1 MNPMH
6 PIQAER
12 LELSTHVDLC
22 AQRYAELEVRLAR
35 IERVLW
41 ALLAVVA
48 ASGGPVAVTYLPG
61 LLRVLG
67 GG

>member
-1 MNPMH
+1 MNPMQ
-6 PIQAER
+6 PIPAER
-12 LELSTHVDLC
+12 QELSTHVDLC
-22 AQRYAELEVRLAR
+22 AQRYAELDIRLAR

-48 ASGGPVAVTYLPG
+48 ASGGPVAVTHLPG

>member
-12 LELSTHVDLC
+12 EELSTHVDLC

-48 ASGGPVAVTYLPG
+48 ASGGPVAVTHLPG

>member
-6 PIQAER
+6 PIPAER

-41 ALLAVVA
+41 MLLAVAA
-48 ASGGPVAVTYLPG
+48 ASGGPVALTYVPG
-61 LLRVLG
+61 LMRTLG

>member
-1 MNPMH
+1 MNQMH
-6 PIQAER
+6 PIPAER
-12 LELSTHVDLC
+12 QELATHVDLC
-22 AQRYAELEVRLAR
+22 AQRYAALELRRAR
-35 IERVLW
+35 FERVLW

-61 LLRVLG
+61 LLRVVG

>member
-12 LELSTHVDLC
+12 EELSTHVDLC
-22 AQRYAELEVRLAR
+22 AQRYAELEIRLAR

-61 LLRVLG
+61 LLRVFG

>member
-6 PIQAER
+6 PIPAER
-12 LELSTHVDLC
+12 QELSTHVDLC
-22 AQRYAELEVRLAR
+22 ALRYAALESRLAR

-48 ASGGPVAVTYLPG
+48 ASGGPVALAYLPG
-61 LLRVLG
+61 LLRALG